1 MDIGINMDKN
11 TDKSTDNITIS
22 CKTYDIE
29 QIQMIM
35 RQTDYDEGKV
45 IDKLTKFNGDSI
57 KVIKDFM
64 GIAEKKAPPIKS
76 LNQEIYKQIRT
87 KLDASIQKFNQE
99 QDEKLAKEIESNNA
113 ILK

>member
-1 MDIGINMDKN
+1 MDKN
-11 TDKSTDNITIS
+11 QLLNNL
-22 CKTYDIE
+22 E
-29 QIQMIM
+29 RIQMIM
-35 RQTDYDEGKV
+35 RQTDYDEKKV
-45 IDKLTKFNGDSI
+45 SEKLIEFNDDPI

-99 QDEKLAKEIESNNA
+99 QDDKLTKEIENNNA
-113 ILK
+113 ILR

>member
-64 GIAEKKAPPIKS
+64 GIAEKKAPQIKS
-76 LNQEIYKQIRT
+76 VNQEIYKQIRG
-87 KLDASIQKFNQE
+87 KLDDSMRVYNSEQE
-99 QDEKLAKEIESNNA
+99 VKLAKEIENNT
-113 ILK
+113 LEKF

>member
-1 MDIGINMDKN
+1 MDKTMDN
-11 TDKSTDNITIS
+11 DKDKDKDNDK
-22 CKTYDIE
+22 KTEDIE
-29 QIQMIM
+29 KIQMIM
-35 RQTDYDEGKV
+35 RQTDYDERK
-45 IDKLTKFNGDSI
+45 INEKLIEFNGDPI

-113 ILK
+113 VL